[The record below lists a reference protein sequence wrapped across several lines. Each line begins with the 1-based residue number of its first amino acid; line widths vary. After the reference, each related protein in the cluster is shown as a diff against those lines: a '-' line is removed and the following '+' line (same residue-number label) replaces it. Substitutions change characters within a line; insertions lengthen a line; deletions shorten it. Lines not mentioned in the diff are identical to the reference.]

1 MHRSLTLTQAPI
13 HPQGH
18 AKIADF
24 GISRFKDPFKSFISV
39 THTGG
44 TPQYMAPELFN
55 GMRVNEKCDV
65 YSLGCILYECL
76 SRRVPFQD
84 MARCVWV
91 VVDVT
96 PCHIMHEVSLW
107 GRPHPGMT
115 LVTPCT
121 RCL

>member
-1 MHRSLTLTQAPI
+1 MTPPI
-13 HPQGH
+13 QGH

-24 GISRFKDPFKSFISV
+24 GISRLKDPFKSFVSV
-39 THTGG
+39 SHMGG

-84 MARCVWV
+84 MAR
-91 VVDVT
+91 
-96 PCHIMHEVSLW
+96 
-107 GRPHPGMT
+107 
-115 LVTPCT
+115 
-121 RCL
+121 